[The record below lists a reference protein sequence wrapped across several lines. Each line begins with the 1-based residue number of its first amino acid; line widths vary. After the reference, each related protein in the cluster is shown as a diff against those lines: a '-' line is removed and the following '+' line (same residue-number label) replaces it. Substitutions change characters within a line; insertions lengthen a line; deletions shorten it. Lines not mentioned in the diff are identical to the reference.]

1 MTSFQQET
9 GVSLIEVIIFII
21 VVTIAVLGILQ
32 VFALNTQQSADP
44 MMRKQ
49 ALAIAEAMLE
59 EVEFRDFNNP
69 AGGFAGP
76 FVPANRAAF
85 DDVLDYN
92 GFSMTGIMAL
102 DNTPVAGLANY
113 RVDVAVVNAPLGSIV
128 AAGESRLITVTVTDP
143 RNNALSLSGY
153 RAKY

>member
-1 MTSFQQET
+1 MTLSRQET
-9 GVSLIEVIIFII
+9 GVSLIEVIIFIV

-59 EVEFRDFNNP
+59 EVEFRDFDNP
-69 AGGFAGP
+69 TGGFAGP
-76 FVPANRAAF
+76 YTVANRASF

-92 GFSMTGIMAL
+92 NFSMTGIMAL
-102 DNTPVAGLANY
+102 DGTPVAGLANY
-113 RVDVAVVNAPLGSIV
+113 RVTVAVVNAPLGSIA

-143 RNNALSLSGY
+143 RNNVLSLSGY
-153 RAKY
+153 RANY